1 MGLLDS
7 LLQEQIEKLN
17 IEEMNT
23 DLKLPEGKKCF
34 SGIPE
39 AHFIDDVD
47 SYMKGEEN
55 SEVKMKE
62 LDEAHQKYKFME
74 SSLVTRR
81 KRLKTQVPDIKSSL
95 AMVKKLREKKASDES
110 MDTQFLLSDQVY
122 AEATIP
128 PTDKVCLWLGANVM
142 LEYSL
147 DDAEELLK
155 KNCESAEKNLGQIAF
170 DLDYL
175 RDQMTI
181 TEVTMARLYNWDVK
195 RKKEKKPAA

>member
-1 MGLLDS
+1 MG
-7 LLQEQIEKLN
+7 
-17 IEEMNT
+17 
-23 DLKLPEGKKCF
+23 
-34 SGIPE
+34 
-39 AHFIDDVD
+39 
-47 SYMKGEEN
+47 KGEEN

-110 MDTQFLLSDQVY
+110 MDTQFLLSDSVY
-122 AEATIP
+122 ANATIP

-155 KNCESAEKNLGQIAF
+155 KNKESAEKNVQQIAF
-170 DLDYL
+170 DLGYL

-195 RKKEKKPAA
+195 RRKEKKEAESAKS